1 MLALLIQY
9 KSLNGL
15 SFTMVSLGGENLV
28 TISDSLVVLLLLVE
42 FLYNGETYNSRGEE
56 IFVLLREG
64 DILVDVHLFNNNK
77 EGVNQIAGGGEFIR

>member
-1 MLALLIQY
+1 MIGLGCKDLITIA
-9 KSLNGL
+9 NG
-15 SFTMVSLGGENLV
+15 
-28 TISDSLVVLLLLVE
+28 LVVLLLLIE
-42 FLYNGETYNSRGEE
+42 FLEVSGNYNSRGEE